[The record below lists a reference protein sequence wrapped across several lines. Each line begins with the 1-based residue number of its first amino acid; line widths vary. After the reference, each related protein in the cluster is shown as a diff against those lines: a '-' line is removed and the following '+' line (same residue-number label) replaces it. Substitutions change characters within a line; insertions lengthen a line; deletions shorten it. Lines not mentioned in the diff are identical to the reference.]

1 MADLSDVKALLSEL
15 ERFEGR
21 VGSFRI
27 GTDDNEIVLSAL
39 RIAARVLDEG
49 FGAILQAHIEA
60 AMDSAIPEPWDVS
73 RHHTQAVINYLKTG
87 EKHPK

>member
-49 FGAILQAHIEA
+49 APAKLRAIITRQMVGNALSVPTTTDEA
-60 AMDSAIPEPWDVS
+60 AA
-73 RHHTQAVINYLKTG
+73 QAVINYLLEGK
-87 EKHPK
+87 E

>member
-49 FGAILQAHIEA
+49 RQR
-60 AMDSAIPEPWDVS
+60 S
-73 RHHTQAVINYLKTG
+73 
-87 EKHPK
+87 